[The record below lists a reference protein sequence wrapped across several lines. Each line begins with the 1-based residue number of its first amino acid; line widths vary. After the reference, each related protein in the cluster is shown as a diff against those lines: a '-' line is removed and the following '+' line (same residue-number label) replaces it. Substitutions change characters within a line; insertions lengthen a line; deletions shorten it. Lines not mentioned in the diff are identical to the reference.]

1 MKPTAEEFSHGAS
14 LLDCLLLAIPL
25 PHPTTPHCVMGLFLF
40 GENQSFAVVASQSSC
55 SAGDSRLKPSPVR
68 GKFA

>member
-25 PHPTTPHCVMGLFLF
+25 PHPTTPHCVMGLFRF
-40 GENQSFAVVASQSSC
+40 
-55 SAGDSRLKPSPVR
+55 R
-68 GKFA
+68 GKPIIRGRRIAVELLGGRFSS